1 MLASCLLFAIMG
13 AMVKT
18 VARELPNETIV
29 FLRSAI
35 GFLALMPW
43 LFRNGVPQLATQHL
57 RWHLARGLAG
67 LAAMYCFFFALAH
80 LSLAEATLLN
90 YSTPLFIPF
99 IATLWLQERTS
110 RTVWWAIAAG
120 FAGIALILKPGV
132 GLFTGVALIGL
143 CAGLFAAMAMVNI
156 RRLTHTEPTSRIVF
170 YFSAIATAVSAVPLL
185 WAWHTPSATLWLALA
200 VMGVSGTA
208 AQLFLTRAYAHAP
221 AAHIGPF
228 IYLTVI
234 FAGGIGWWAW
244 DERLDVLSLLG
255 IATVCAAAIAAMRTH
270 SPILLTPEAAVPVQ
284 IPKTG

>member
-110 RTVWWAIAAG
+110 RTVWWAIVAG